1 MPVILHSCRTRIFS
15 ATPFCIFWAT
25 AQDEVAA
32 EVGAMPSLSSSQTCS
47 SGWRPPSVLVVARM
61 SAAISGAAS
70 LISLRSCGL
79 QCALVFHLIMGYSD
93 DRSCTFPGAVLALLF
108 QRSLLPRNSDQ

>member
-15 ATPFCIFWAT
+15 ATPFSIFWAT

-32 EVGAMPSLSSSQTCS
+32 EVGAMPSLSSSRTCS
-47 SGWRPPSVLVVARM
+47 SGWRPRSVLVVARM
-61 SAAISGAAS
+61 SAAISGG
-70 LISLRSCGL
+70 RFPL
-79 QCALVFHLIMGYSD
+79 QCALVFYLIMGYSD